1 MIATFSGKARLLV
14 AMVLSASL
22 LSGCANMNETQQR
35 ALTGT
40 AGGATV
46 GAIFGAIGGNAG
58 MGALVGA
65 GAGLAGGLIYD
76 HVKKSE
82 QSSYQQGY
90 TAGRQHIP
98 PQPPQ

>member
-1 MIATFSGKARLLV
+1 MIATVSGKAHLV
-14 AMVLSASL
+14 AAVVLSASL
-22 LSGCANMNETQQR
+22 LTSCANMNETQQR

-82 QSSYQQGY
+82 QNSYQQGY
-90 TAGRQHIP
+90 TAGRQRRP